1 LSVCDDKASVACG
14 CNTRECR
21 CHAGQGENAG
31 VQTAPESALPRGAA
45 DEQLEAVKLGYSR
58 AELTEVLYRHYRSS
72 RIGRWRFAYKRL
84 LWTLVVGGAQFLKRL
99 FDVSIASAL
108 LLALAPLFAAVG
120 LALKLSGGRVLF
132 WQTRVGLWGREFA
145 FPKFRSMVPNAEAL
159 RQKILEQNDH
169 RAGVT
174 FKMKNDPRIT
184 WIGRIIRRTSIDEL
198 PQLWC
203 VLKGDMSLVGPRPPI
218 PSEVAQYTLQDRR
231 RLDIKPGLTCIWQ
244 VSGRGDIAFAEQ
256 AELDVRYIESQ
267 SFFFDLFLLAKTVPA
282 VLFGK
287 GAY

>member
-1 LSVCDDKASVACG
+1 M
-14 CNTRECR
+14 
-21 CHAGQGENAG
+21 
-31 VQTAPESALPRGAA
+31 
-45 DEQLEAVKLGYSR
+45 
-58 AELTEVLYRHYRSS
+58 LYRHYRSS
-72 RIGRWRFAYKRL
+72 RIGRWRFEYKRL
-84 LWTLVVGGAQFLKRL
+84 LWMFIVGGANLLKRL
-99 FDVSIASAL
+99 LDVTIAAAL
-108 LLALAPLFAAVG
+108 LVALAPLFALVA
-120 LALKLSGGRVLF
+120 LSLKLSGGRVLF
-132 WQTRVGLWGREFA
+132 WQTRVGLWGREFP

-159 RQKILEQNDH
+159 KKTILAKNDH

-184 WIGRIIRRTSIDEL
+184 WIGRMIRRTSIDEL

-218 PSEVAQYTLQDRR
+218 PSEVAQYTLRDRR

-244 VSGRGDIAFAEQ
+244 VSGRGDIAFSGQ

-267 SFFFDLFLLAKTVPA
+267 SFLFDLALLAKTVPA